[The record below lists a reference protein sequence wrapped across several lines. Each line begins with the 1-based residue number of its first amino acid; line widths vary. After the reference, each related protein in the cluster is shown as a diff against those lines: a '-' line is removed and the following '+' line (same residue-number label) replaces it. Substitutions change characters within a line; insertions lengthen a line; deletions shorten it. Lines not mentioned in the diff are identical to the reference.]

1 MIAEPRIAMLSF
13 AHYHANFWTE
23 AFLADPQAKVICIW
37 DDDATRGKEAA
48 TRFGVAFEPDLSAA
62 LAGCDAV
69 AICSETIAH
78 QDLTRAAC
86 AAGRAILCEKPT
98 ARTVAEVDAMAAAV
112 AEAGV
117 LFMQSFPKR
126 FDPAS
131 HALKALMDKGRL
143 GRVHLVRIRHGHFY
157 GLEPDFRQRWYVDKT
172 KGGGGALLD
181 EGVHGADLLHWFF
194 GLPSTVTAET
204 TSPVAGLSVDETA
217 TAVFRYADG
226 MMAELTASF
235 LLPAADTSIE
245 IYGTKATALLSGVD
259 LASRDITSDG
269 FLRVS
274 DDVTGSKR
282 WEVID
287 ITPQFKLGQFHHQNA
302 IGFLRC
308 LRTNVAPPAGIAA
321 GRAALLM
328 IEAAYRA
335 ARTGTRQSVTPNSGI
350 ES

>member
-1 MIAEPRIAMLSF
+1 MISEPRIAMLSF

-23 AFLADPQAKVICIW
+23 AFLADPQAKVTCVW
-37 DDDATRGKEAA
+37 DDDAARGREAA
-48 TRFGVAFEPDLSAA
+48 GRFGVPFESDLNAA

-78 QDLTRAAC
+78 PDLTRVAC

-98 ARTVAEVDAMAAAV
+98 ARTVAEVDMMAAAV
-112 AEAGV
+112 AKAGV

-131 HALKALMDKGRL
+131 HALKALIDEGRL
-143 GRVHLVRIRHGHFY
+143 GRIHLVRIRHGHFY
-157 GLEPDFRQRWYVDKT
+157 GLEPDFRQRWYVDPVR
-172 KGGGGALLD
+172 GGGGALLD

-194 GLPSTVTAET
+194 GLPASVTAET
-204 TSPVAGLSVDETA
+204 VSPVAGLAVDETA
-217 TAVFRYADG
+217 TAVFGYADG

-235 LLPAADTSIE
+235 LLSAADTSIE

-259 LASRDITSDG
+259 LASRDITSGG

-274 DDVTGSKR
+274 VEDNGSKR
-282 WEVID
+282 WDVLD
-287 ITPQFKLGQFHHQNA
+287 VTPQFKLGQFHHQNA

-308 LRTNVAPPAGIAA
+308 LRTGVAPPAGVAA

-328 IEAAYRA
+328 IEAAYRS
-335 ARTGTRQSVTPNSGI
+335 ARTGSRQTVTPNPGA
-350 ES
+350 